1 MSTFEISN
9 ENVIMASFNDVP
21 EEVCK
26 AFEECKKAIE
36 EKEMQELLACY
47 ARDRRCSITQI
58 KELVLPPINSTKE
71 VHTAKVSHPS
81 TSVTPKDVSAM
92 FSENVKLTRNMVG
105 DEVAKGLVKFSQNSK
120 YQPTTFATTY
130 PTTTSP
136 SATPSTSATQP
147 PYGMSLSYFGGQT
160 PLARNTSMTLYTPEP
175 VPISSIPPT
184 SIISGQANI
193 VPPLATTGA
202 GSNTAIGVRYVAPH
216 APSSVI

>member
-136 SATPSTSATQP
+136 SATPSTSATQLLE
-147 PYGMSLSYFGGQT
+147 YGRVLKIGLGIWGLVL
-160 PLARNTSMTLYTPEP
+160 LATRSIKNRIR
-175 VPISSIPPT
+175 VSSIRLHIPRGGV
-184 SIISGQANI
+184 SQILLNLMAR
-193 VPPLATTGA
+193 VLAPCG
-202 GSNTAIGVRYVAPH
+202 NM
-216 APSSVI
+216 